1 MSYTIN
7 EFKTAGETLRVNDLR
22 QALYDAEATLMDKVL
37 VNLQRKEHQISR
49 KVDAKNSRP
58 DVLVINWT
66 VTLRDTWVKLDQEQS
81 GKN

>member
-49 KVDAKNSRP
+49 KVD
-58 DVLVINWT
+58 
-66 VTLRDTWVKLDQEQS
+66 VKKFTS
-81 GKN
+81 GRIGH

>member
-66 VTLRDTWVKLDQEQS
+66 VTLRDTWVKPEQEQS
-81 GKN
+81 GQN

>member
-22 QALYDAEATLMDKVL
+22 QALYDAGAILMDKVL

-66 VTLRDTWVKLDQEQS
+66 VTLRDTWVKPEQEQS
-81 GKN
+81 GQN

>member
-1 MSYTIN
+1 MSYTISD
-7 EFKTAGETLRVNDLR
+7 FKTAGETLRVNELR
-22 QALYDAEATLMDKVL
+22 QALYDAGAILMDKVL

-66 VTLRDTWVKLDQEQS
+66 VTLRDTWVKPEQEQS
-81 GKN
+81 GQN

>member
-37 VNLQRKEHQISR
+37 VKLQRKEHQISR

-66 VTLRDTWVKLDQEQS
+66 VTLRDTWVKPEQEQS
-81 GKN
+81 GQN